1 MQLATSELRLKLAV
15 MKWVL
20 LLTAILLEICGTT
33 CMKLSLGMTRPAPT
47 VAMFLLYMGSLGAL
61 ALALKQWDISVAYA
75 IWSGLGTA
83 IIAVIGILI
92 FNESYSLLK
101 CTGIALVIVGIVM
114 INMAGASH

>member
-1 MQLATSELRLKLAV
+1 MLAIRELRFKLCD

-33 CMKLSLGMTRPAPT
+33 CMKLSLGMTRPVPT
-47 VAMFLLYMGSLGAL
+47 VAMFVLYIGSLGAL

-92 FNESYSLLK
+92 FHESYSLLK
-101 CTGIALVIVGIVM
+101 CAGIALVIGGIVM
-114 INMAGASH
+114 INLAGGSH